1 MYCRNVEIILNQE
14 RTQNGK
20 HRTKNY
26 GFNSRRIE
34 EQITGI
40 LQGNVLSG
48 VVDKI
53 KQQYPDLYKKV
64 EESEGQIPEDVKQKL
79 TEVFN
84 NFTQQK

>member
-1 MYCRNVEIILNQE
+1 MANAEQKIMELIPDEL
-14 RTQNGK
+14 
-20 HRTKNY
+20 KNKLP
-26 GFNSRRIE
+26 GF
-34 EQITGI
+34 

-79 TEVFN
+79 TEIIN
-84 NFTQQK
+84 NFVQQKLG

>member
-1 MYCRNVEIILNQE
+1 MANTEQKIMDLIPEEL
-14 RTQNGK
+14 
-20 HRTKNY
+20 KNKLP
-26 GFNSRRIE
+26 GF
-34 EQITGI
+34 
-40 LQGNVLSG
+40 LQGSALSG